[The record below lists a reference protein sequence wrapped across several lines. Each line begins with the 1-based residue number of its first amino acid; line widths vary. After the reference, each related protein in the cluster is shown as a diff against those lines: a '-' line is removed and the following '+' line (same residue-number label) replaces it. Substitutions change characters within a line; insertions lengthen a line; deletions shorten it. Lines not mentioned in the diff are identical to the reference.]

1 MYLHLINDF
10 KNTCKH
16 IKTRHLKKYC
26 FIVIVFCSSLF
37 FGQEKPNSLPIKDVL
52 TILENRYDVDFSYV
66 EEDIKN
72 LSTLVPNSSLSF
84 LESLNQLSQ
93 SLPIQFNV
101 LSDNQVAIILKTK
114 DFALCGII
122 TNSSNEVLSGVQVFS
137 DDQSTQ
143 TDVDGR
149 FSLRVSNKNQNISFQ
164 LLGYKTKTLPLSYFS
179 RTPCFQTVLEAL
191 QQELNEIIIT
201 EYLTRGISKERDG
214 SFLINYE
221 NFGPL
226 PGLIETD
233 VLQTIQALPGIQS
246 VSERISDINIR
257 GGTNDQ
263 NLILWDNI
271 KLYQSG
277 HFFGLI
283 SAINPRSTNKAIIY
297 KNGTPSR
304 LGDGVSGT
312 VIIQTDNTINDSFE
326 GSAAINLLNGEIA
339 LEIPIFKSSTLRIS
353 GRRSFNEIIETPTFD
368 NYFENAF
375 QDSELFRNSN
385 DVTNSEDIFSF
396 HDFNFS
402 WLYHISPKDQL
413 KINGLIINN
422 ELEFLETGIFD
433 NEEQSLQSTA
443 SQDNL
448 AAGLIYNRIWSDQWK
463 STIQLYATDFT
474 LDATNVNILQD
485 QRLFQENNVQETSA
499 FISMHYKP
507 NTTLNFNGGYQFIET
522 GITNVQ
528 DVNNPIFQSSITEV
542 VRSHASFLEGDFS
555 SKNGKTKLI
564 AGLRGT
570 YYEKLEAFR
579 IEPRLTFNQ
588 KFLDDFLFNIQG
600 ELKSQVTTQI
610 IDFQNDFLGIESR
623 RWILADGEDIPL
635 VRSNQVSS
643 AVSFNKKGWLINIE
657 GFLKRVNGITIQSQ
671 GFQNQLQFREG
682 IGRYDVSGIEFLLS
696 KRLKDFTTTLAYT
709 YATNDYTFDVIP
721 EGIIN
726 RFPNNVNIDHTINF
740 NLAYEKGGLQLATGI
755 QWRTGKPST
764 TIDENIEVVNNIIP
778 FFDPNTVSLEDY
790 FRWDFSALY
799 SFELND
805 LFKGQAGASVWN
817 ITDREN
823 TINRYFTAN
832 GSIAE
837 EITEFGLGLTPNL
850 IFRFI
855 F

>member
-1 MYLHLINDF
+1 M
-10 KNTCKH
+10 TP
-16 IKTRHLKKYC
+16 
-26 FIVIVFCSSLF
+26 
-37 FGQEKPNSLPIKDVL
+37 ESLPLKDVL
-52 TILENRYDVDFSYV
+52 TILKDRYNMDFSYV

-72 LSTLVPNSSLSF
+72 LNAQVPSENISF
-84 LESLNQLSQ
+84 RESLNQLSQ
-93 SLPIQFNV
+93 NLPVQFEILGN
-101 LSDNQVAIILKTK
+101 NQVAVTIIVGKY
-114 DFALCGII
+114 DLCGIV
-122 TNSSNEVLSGVQVFS
+122 TNANNQALSGVLVFS
-137 DDQSTQ
+137 NGRSTQ
-143 TDVDGR
+143 TDVNGQ
-149 FSLRVSNKNQNISFQ
+149 FSLNVSNENQKVSFQ
-164 LLGYKTKTLPLSYFS
+164 LLGYKPKSLPSYNFS
-179 RTPCFQTVLEAL
+179 KTPCFQITIDVSSEK
-191 QQELNEIIIT
+191 LNEIVIT
-201 EYLTRGISKERDG
+201 EYLTRGISKEKDG

-221 NFGPL
+221 DFGPL

-233 VLQTIQALPGIQS
+233 ILQTIQALPGIQS

-283 SAINPRSTNKAIIY
+283 SAINPRSTNKATIY

-312 VIIQTDNTINDSFE
+312 VLIQTNNRVTDSFK
-326 GSAAINLLNGEIA
+326 GSAAVNLLNGEIA
-339 LEIPIFKSSTLRIS
+339 LDIPVFKSSSLRIAA
-353 GRRSFNEIIETPTFD
+353 RRSFNELIETPTFD

-375 QDSELFRNSN
+375 QDSELFRNSE
-385 DVTNSEDIFSF
+385 DVTNSEDVFSF

-402 WLYHISPKDQL
+402 WLYAISPKDKL

-422 ELEFLETGIFD
+422 ELEFLETGVFD
-433 NEEQSLQSTA
+433 GEETSRSSTA

-448 AAGLIYNRIWSDQWK
+448 AAGLIYERTWNDKWS
-463 STIQLYATDFT
+463 SRFQLYGTDFT
-474 LDATNVNILQD
+474 LDATNVDILQD
-485 QRLFQENNVQETSA
+485 QRLFQENNVQETSV
-499 FISMHYKP
+499 FIGTDYKA
-507 NTTLNFNGGYQFIET
+507 NTSLSFNGGYQFIET

-528 DVNNPIFQSSITEV
+528 DVNNPVFQSSITEV
-542 VRSHASFLEGDFS
+542 VRSHASYIEGDFS
-555 SKNGKTKLI
+555 SKNEKTKLI

-570 YYEKLEAFR
+570 YYDKLEDFR
-579 IEPRLTFNQ
+579 IEPRLTFSQ
-588 KFLDDFLFNIQG
+588 QFLDLFVLNIQG

-623 RWILADGEDIPL
+623 RWILSDGEDIPL
-635 VRSNQVSS
+635 VRSNQISS
-643 AVSFNKKGWLINIE
+643 AISFNKKGWLINVE
-657 GFLKRVNGITIQSQ
+657 GFIKRVNGITVQSQ

-682 IGRYDVSGIEFLLS
+682 IGRYDVSGLEFLLS
-696 KRLKDFTTTLAYT
+696 KHLNAFTATFAYT
-709 YATNDYTFDVIP
+709 YATNDYTFDILPTGV
-721 EGIIN
+721 IN
-726 RFPNNVNIDHTINF
+726 RFSNNVNIDHTINF

-755 QWRTGKPST
+755 QWRTGKPTT
-764 TIDENIEVVNNIIP
+764 TIDENADVVNNIIP
-778 FFDPNTVSLEDY
+778 FFDPNTINLEDY

-799 SFELND
+799 SFN
-805 LFKGQAGASVWN
+805 FNGKYKAQAGASVWN

-832 GSIAE
+832 GSDAE